1 MTQTEPD
8 NAVARTSLEL
18 AIRLFE
24 TLNLHTMEVEPL
36 MTDIIDA
43 GEKLRPTFGDNA
55 NDLEA
60 MLAGAL
66 VNFVTLMGGGM
77 AVLLDRTL
85 KALPDD
91 KYPNAQQG
99 FEGFRDVLI
108 QNIRENPNFKQ
119 VLAGK

>member
-43 GEKLRPTFGDNA
+43 GETLRPTFGDNA

-108 QNIRENPNFKQ
+108 QNIRENPNFEQ

>member
-108 QNIRENPNFKQ
+108 QNIRENPNFEQ